1 MANSLVTPTKVIKEV
16 AAELINNIRF
26 AKKANRSYD
35 SQYSEG
41 GAKVGYTV
49 NARLPQRYKVTKG
62 QALTTTAV
70 DDQVVPITITD
81 QAHVGIEFSTAS
93 LTMEIDDYKKRY
105 IAPAVSALTNAI
117 DYDGL
122 QRMYQSVWM
131 CVGQPGV
138 VPGSTGTLP
147 AAANLVYLNA
157 GTKLSEGAVPV
168 DGRVAMLSPNMHA
181 YLSSA
186 NMTLF
191 NPASY
196 VSDAFQK
203 GMFGSQ
209 ALGIDEWFST
219 QNVATHTTG
228 QLGGTP
234 ALASAPSEGATSLSL
249 SGWTAAAANRLKK
262 ADVIQVAGCY
272 SINPMNY
279 QSTGRLQDFV
289 VTADCDSA
297 ADGTATVSISPA
309 MITTGVRQTVSGLP
323 LSGALVSVYEKA
335 AANQSD
341 VASKASPQ
349 ALVYHPDAFAL
360 VMADLEMPGG
370 LWVAERISS
379 KQLGISVRFLKDYD
393 ISSDQS
399 PARLDI
405 LYGWKCIRPELACRV
420 AS

>member
-1 MANSLVTPTKVIKEV
+1 MQQSRASRDARTV
-16 AAELINNIRF
+16 ATFAEHQD
-26 AKKANRSYD
+26 D

-117 DYDGL
+117 DFDGL

-228 QLGGTP
+228 ALGGTP
-234 ALASAPSEGATSLSL
+234 TVKTAPSEGATSIVTQA
-249 SGWTAAAANRLKK
+249 WTANTATLKK
-262 ADVIQVAGCY
+262 GDVIQFATVY
-272 SINPMNY
+272 SVNPMNY

-289 VTADCDSA
+289 VTADA
-297 ADGTATVSISPA
+297 TADGSGDMTISFAPA
-309 MITTGVRQTVSGLP
+309 MITTGVRQTVSSLP
-323 LSGALVSVYEKA
+323 AVGALISVYEKA

-393 ISSDQS
+393 ITNDAS

-405 LYGWKCIRPELACRV
+405 LYGWKAIRPELACRV